1 MKFMLIVELDAEHED
16 DAQAQLDAF
25 REAVL
30 PNDYGLSISR
40 ATQADLRESG
50 ALDQVPRLGP
60 VREVFIKPWDFD
72 EEDAQEDP

>member
-1 MKFMLIVELDAEHED
+1 MKMLLLLELDADHED

-30 PNDYGLSISR
+30 PNVYGLSISR

-72 EEDAQEDP
+72 AEEGP

>member
-1 MKFMLIVELDAEHED
+1 MKMLLVVELDAEHED

-25 REAVL
+25 REAVQ

-50 ALDQVPRLGP
+50 VLDWAPRYGP
-60 VREVFIKPWDFD
+60 VREVFIKPWDF
-72 EEDAQEDP
+72 EEQEP